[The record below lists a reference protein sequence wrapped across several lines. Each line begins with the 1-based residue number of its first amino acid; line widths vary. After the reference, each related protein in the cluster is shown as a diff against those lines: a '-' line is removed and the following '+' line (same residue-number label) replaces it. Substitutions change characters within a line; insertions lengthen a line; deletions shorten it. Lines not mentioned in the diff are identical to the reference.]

1 MARNRMIKPEFW
13 EDEKIGT
20 LSLPARLLF
29 LACLNFADDEGL
41 IRWNTSYLNACAFVY
56 DKFSEN
62 KVKKMMN
69 ELEKSKILQV
79 FETKNH
85 FFIAKIRNFKKHQRI
100 DHPQTTRFDI
110 DLDII
115 CESETLKNQSEI
127 EINSKNDSKN
137 DSEKNSEQ
145 FPPKDNI
152 IEVKEKLK
160 EVKDNL
166 KEDKVKALVITK
178 TITPQQEAY
187 NYFSEKYKLNT
198 GEDFKS
204 DNKDFI
210 ILASLIK
217 KSSLEKVKQKIDFL
231 EIGCKNDGVF
241 WFAKDFTAFTIK
253 QLSVHWN
260 EILPRLTEEQKEQQ
274 EKQKIKE
281 KMMADLE
288 ERKAKGW

>member
-127 EINSKNDSKN
+127 EINSKNDSNN

-145 FPPKDNI
+145 FAPKDNI

-160 EVKDNL
+160 EVKDKVYMSDFEIFWKIYPKQRAGN
-166 KEDKVKALVITK
+166 KEK
-178 TITPQQEAY
+178 
-187 NYFSEKYKLNT
+187 SEKAFLKAIIEKRATAEKIIESCRNYAVCDEVKKGFAKGCQAWLN
-198 GEDFKS
+198 DDRFNDKYV
-204 DNKDFI
+204 
-210 ILASLIK
+210 K
-217 KSSLEKVKQKIDFL
+217 KCVDKNGAEELVQKIANGEF
-231 EIGCKNDGVF
+231 ND
-241 WFAKDFTAFTIK
+241 
-253 QLSVHWN
+253 
-260 EILPRLTEEQKEQQ
+260 
-274 EKQKIKE
+274 
-281 KMMADLE
+281 
-288 ERKAKGW
+288 